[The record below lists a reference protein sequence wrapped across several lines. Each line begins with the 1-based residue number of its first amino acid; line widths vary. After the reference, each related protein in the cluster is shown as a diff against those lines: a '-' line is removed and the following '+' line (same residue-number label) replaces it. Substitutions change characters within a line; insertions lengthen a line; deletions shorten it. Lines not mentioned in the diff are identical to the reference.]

1 MYRRLIWWSAIG
13 FCVPIAWGIMLP
25 TLSSDWLTLWQV
37 EAWRVAWVPGM
48 QSEFP
53 RQTMGAPGA
62 SSAAAEAPGIART
75 VAIRFFFFLDRHGHA
90 L

>member
-37 EAWRVAWVPGM
+37 EAWRVAWVPGCKV
-48 QSEFP
+48 SFP
-53 RQTMGAPGA
+53 VKRWVPQVPR
-62 SSAAAEAPGIART
+62 PPR
-75 VAIRFFFFLDRHGHA
+75 RRHLG
-90 L
+90 